1 MSEYNEF
8 VSRFPL
14 QEKSVEKEGYEFHH
28 IIPKSEQTEPDDR
41 GVLLLPSEHLWA
53 HVLYDRENGKE
64 TSRFMRTKCNLKL
77 DDIHSYEDCLV
88 YDKVAEA
95 HREVQKRWAETHKG
109 KKRVDKLAVVED
121 YKNGMTTDMIAKKHG
136 CHRAYVYQVLNQ
148 FNLKRGGRNQRMTDQ
163 QTEIKALK
171 TQITELQEENELFKS
186 IIRKLTL
193 Q

>member
-64 TSRFMRTKCNLKL
+64 TSKFIRTKCNLKL
-77 DDIHSYEDCLV
+77 EDIHSYEDCLV
-88 YDKVAEA
+88 YDKISEA
-95 HREVQKRWAETHKG
+95 YREVQKRWAETHKG

-136 CHRAYVYQVLNQ
+136 CHRAYIYQVLNQ
-148 FNLKRGGRNQRMTDQ
+148 ANVPLKRSGVQRSINTQMETIEELKE
-163 QTEIKALK
+163 EIDL
-171 TQITELQEENELFKS
+171 LKS
-186 IIRKLTL
+186 IIRKLTS

>member
-53 HVLYDRENGKE
+53 HVLYDRENGTE
-64 TSRFMRTKCNLKL
+64 TSKFIRTKCNLKL
-77 DDIHSYEDCLV
+77 EDIHSYEDCLV
-88 YDKVAEA
+88 YDNIAEA
-95 HREVQKRWAETHKG
+95 HREYCKDWANTHKG
-109 KKRVDKLAVVED
+109 REKIPKEEIKNAYESGLSPLEISKK
-121 YKNGMTTDMIAKKHG
+121 YKIS
-136 CHRAYVYQVLNQ
+136 RSYVYQVLDLRHRKEATASKYVTLKDKIR
-148 FNLKRGGRNQRMTDQ
+148 FLEEENLK
-163 QTEIKALK
+163 
-171 TQITELQEENELFKS
+171 LQEEVSFFKG
-186 IIRKLTL
+186 ILKKLSS